1 MPCTI
6 SPARCW
12 PLATVLEPVLSNPL
26 CCLHNRPQDP
36 HWLQYSSLQPKRE
49 RPTSS
54 SHSLS
59 VTSLPLPSITSHPRI
74 HNLCT
79 HSSSIYLTQKK
90 WLWGLGELDL
100 PLKRTLEDTPRP
112 NDWSIVCVV
121 FIDSYQVVKSSWY
134 GHSKSLWIIIHCSL
148 YIPYIYINIYMWRC
162 AMSCIMWYF
171 ISNTNPSILGLFY
184 HIIYVFLHIFIC
196 V

>member
-148 YIPYIYINIYMWRC
+148 YIPYIYKY
-162 AMSCIMWYF
+162 
-171 ISNTNPSILGLFY
+171 
-184 HIIYVFLHIFIC
+184 IYVEMCNELYNVIFHK
-196 V
+196 